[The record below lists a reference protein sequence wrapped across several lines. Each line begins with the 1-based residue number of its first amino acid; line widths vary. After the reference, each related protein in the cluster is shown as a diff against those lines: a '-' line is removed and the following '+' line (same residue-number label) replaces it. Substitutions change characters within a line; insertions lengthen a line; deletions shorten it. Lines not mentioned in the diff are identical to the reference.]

1 VSLDVSGFRFLV
13 GNTPV
18 TRNVW
23 LGPISHCI
31 ISRSDE
37 VDFVCSPSFHSFPI
51 RRSQGALQISQIL
64 FIPTSEK
71 PKDLSSQA
79 DAICSCRCIQCFVR
93 FGRKSVVVQ
102 GVAIGAAW
110 GVMSALVN
118 YVAYLHDFY
127 TQDASIYTNL
137 CPINFWVASASFAC
151 AFSILHIVLSTL
163 AWQAYVVE
171 NRWMKVSN
179 LFLIYLVHLGF
190 AELGLGNLS
199 ANGCIWTMAVT
210 WSVLGALCLLT
221 TYFTLKS
228 LKKIAQP

>member
-1 VSLDVSGFRFLV
+1 
-13 GNTPV
+13 
-18 TRNVW
+18 
-23 LGPISHCI
+23 
-31 ISRSDE
+31 
-37 VDFVCSPSFHSFPI
+37 
-51 RRSQGALQISQIL
+51 
-64 FIPTSEK
+64 
-71 PKDLSSQA
+71 
-79 DAICSCRCIQCFVR
+79 
-93 FGRKSVVVQ
+93 
-102 GVAIGAAW
+102 
-110 GVMSALVN
+110 MSALVN